1 MGDTW
6 CQVADPIRNLHSTGS
21 MTPCRCRL
29 RVEHGRHRLARFIA
43 RRLRLPDSC
52 AAADSQLTITALDGG
67 ERWQRAF
74 NGRRFETF
82 QYHANRAE
90 LAERY
95 GLLEFRF
102 GLEVCQGS
110 LLYVQ
115 RETAVRIGIGRLR
128 LPRRLAPHVTARE
141 DAAGPRHV
149 HLAVSITLPH
159 IGLLIAYDGI
169 VDIAEARE

>member
-6 CQVADPIRNLHSTGS
+6 FQIADPIRNLHATGS
-21 MTPCRCRL
+21 TTRGRGCL
-29 RVEHGRHRLARFIA
+29 RVEHGRHRLARFLA
-43 RRLRLPDSC
+43 RRLRLPDAC
-52 AAADSQLTITALDGG
+52 AAADSQLTITALDSG

-82 QYHANRAE
+82 QYQSNRAE

-102 GLEVCQGS
+102 GLEVSEGS

-115 RETAVRIGIGRLR
+115 REAAVRIGIGRLR
-128 LPRRLAPHVTARE
+128 LPGPLAPHVTAQE

-149 HLAVSITLPH
+149 HIAVSVTLPH

-169 VDIAEARE
+169 VDIAEARA